1 MFYSSGSNIRWFAF
15 VSWKGNCMS
24 SQRETIAT
32 IDYSCVF
39 AFAVYRDYHTIH
51 HFRTCVGKTA
61 SDSSFLTKHVDFQ
74 LFSFGSCKKSRFI
87 VLSLRVSLDDVS
99 FQPARRSPF
108 FPQPPK
114 SSSPY
119 RLHLTLGYR
128 LCNLGL
134 RPLIILVNWHFTI
147 VILKC

>member
-32 IDYSCVF
+32 IVYSCVF

-87 VLSLRVSLDDVS
+87 VLSLSVSLDDVS
-99 FQPARRSPF
+99 FQPARRSSF
-108 FPQPPK
+108 SHSLQK
-114 SSSPY
+114 AA
-119 RLHLTLGYR
+119 
-128 LCNLGL
+128 
-134 RPLIILVNWHFTI
+134 PLIGFSRCT
-147 VILKC
+147 